1 MRVLLLL
8 TSSNVGL
15 SANHGTL
22 VEVTLI
28 DVRLGRLDDDL
39 VGALAQMHSLLNG
52 IELLVLLIRVVGLLG
67 LLDGLGVH
75 ARVTSAHIFVSIRR
89 SETLIHLLLLLLRR
103 HADDRRRL
111 FLHEVLLLTGN
122 AGHGWLSVN

>member
-22 VEVTLI
+22 VEVTLV

-39 VGALAQMHSLLNG
+39 VRALAQMHSLLNG

-89 SETLIHLLLLLLRR
+89 SETLIHLLLLLRR

-111 FLHEVLLLTGN
+111 LLHEVLLLTGN